1 MRQHWDRRAPDPRH
15 RGRRTAR
22 PQRARL
28 PLLREARPHAR
39 AAPIGAPHTMGSER
53 GGPSYAAPAA
63 LGEHNMKLR
72 IGRYAFDWWTQFI
85 SNIEHRGGVVA
96 LGVRHKSGELE
107 ILDACAAG
115 DMHQTAQGLLESA
128 RRYRDRPGVIVGFLT
143 VDADR

>member
-1 MRQHWDRRAPDPRH
+1 
-15 RGRRTAR
+15 
-22 PQRARL
+22 
-28 PLLREARPHAR
+28 
-39 AAPIGAPHTMGSER
+39 
-53 GGPSYAAPAA
+53 
-63 LGEHNMKLR
+63 MKLR

-143 VDADR
+143 VDADRSEAVRIADNLLGCRWVHAVETDGWTRDWRDTTISSEGLAKLAHESATQALYGYRP